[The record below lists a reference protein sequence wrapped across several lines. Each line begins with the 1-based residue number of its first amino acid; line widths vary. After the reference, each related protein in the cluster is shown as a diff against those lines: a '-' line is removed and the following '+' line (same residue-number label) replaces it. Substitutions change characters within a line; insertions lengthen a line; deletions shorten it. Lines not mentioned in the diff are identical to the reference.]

1 VSPGR
6 LLSRWIPETAPLPY
20 RKEGQS
26 LPGEAAD
33 ETDCT
38 DRSGRKEFAMASVT
52 HHVSGTTATL
62 GLRTGRGFWQG
73 PLPRL
78 LAVAAMLAQAT
89 GCNIYGRPQRATTQQ
104 VMLDAQ
110 CPPDPARMP
119 AKELAKVT
127 LPAYVIEPPD
137 ILLIDAL
144 RVVPKPPFKIQSFD
158 TLQVIVEGTLLE
170 QPINGLY
177 VVEPGGML
185 DLGPSYGKVM
195 VGSLSLEE
203 AQDAVFKHLKRV
215 LKEPQVSLTLAQAA
229 GQQQIAGEHLVGPDG
244 TINLGTYGSVFVTGL
259 TLNEAKDA
267 IEKHL
272 SEYLDAPLV
281 SVDVF
286 AYNSKV
292 YYVVTEGAGYGDN
305 VARFPVTGNETVL
318 DAISQI
324 SGISRLSS
332 KDIWIARPAPSGV
345 GCDQILPVDIDAVM
359 KGGSTATNYQLMP
372 GDRVFIA
379 QDQWVAADS
388 IIGKITAPF
397 ERIFGFTLLGTSLV
411 QQINRFP
418 FGFNPN
424 FGGACWVA
432 REVYGP
438 ANPQWLLFRAW
449 LLTEAPDWLRE
460 TYLAHGEDFAAY
472 IADKPVLKAT
482 IKSLMD
488 TVVERYEAEMPKVA
502 E

>member
-1 VSPGR
+1 MARIKTHESCGNN
-6 LLSRWIPETAPLPY
+6 ALPQVLA
-20 RKEGQS
+20 RRDRRFLTGPVARS
-26 LPGEAAD
+26 LAA
-33 ETDCT
+33 
-38 DRSGRKEFAMASVT
+38 
-52 HHVSGTTATL
+52 
-62 GLRTGRGFWQG
+62 
-73 PLPRL
+73 
-78 LAVAAMLAQAT
+78 AAMLLQLT
-89 GCNIYGRPQRATTQQ
+89 GCNIYGRPQRNTTQQ

-110 CPPDPARMP
+110 CPPEPGRMP

-195 VGSLSLEE
+195 VGNASLEE
-203 AQDAVFKHLKRV
+203 AQDSVFKHLKRV

-259 TLNEAKDA
+259 TLEEAKVA

-272 SEYLDAPLV
+272 GKFLDAPLV
-281 SVDVF
+281 SIDVF

-292 YYVVTEGAGYGDN
+292 YYVVTEGAGFGDN
-305 VARFPVTGNETVL
+305 IARFPVTGNETVL

-324 SGISRLSS
+324 SGLSRLSS

-345 GCDQILPVDIDAVM
+345 GCDQVLPVDIDAIM
-359 KGGSTATNYQLMP
+359 KGGSTATNYQLLP

-379 QDQWVAADS
+379 QDQWIAFDS

-424 FGGACWVA
+424 TFCWVA
-432 REVYGP
+432 REVYGEH
-438 ANPQWLLFRAW
+438 NPQWLLFRAW
-449 LLTEAPDWLRE
+449 LLTEAPTWLRDAYG
-460 TYLAHGEDFAAY
+460 TYGEDVAAW
-472 IADKPVLKAT
+472 IHDKPLVKAA
-482 IKSLMD
+482 IKGLMD
-488 TVVERYEAEMPKVA
+488 QVVEQYEAAMPKAGVN
-502 E
+502 

>member
-1 VSPGR
+1 MGS
-6 LLSRWIPETAPLPY
+6 E
-20 RKEGQS
+20 
-26 LPGEAAD
+26 
-33 ETDCT
+33 
-38 DRSGRKEFAMASVT
+38 VT
-52 HHVSGTTATL
+52 HGSRGA
-62 GLRTGRGFWQG
+62 RARGFCTG
-73 PLPRL
+73 PVARL
-78 LAVAAMLAQAT
+78 LALAAVLLQTT
-89 GCNIYGRPQRATTQQ
+89 GCNIYGRPQRSTAQQ

-110 CPPDPARMP
+110 CPADPARMP
-119 AKELAKVT
+119 AKELAKIT

-195 VGSLSLEE
+195 VGNLSLEE

-244 TINLGTYGSVFVTGL
+244 TINLGTYGNVYVTGMTL
-259 TLNEAKDA
+259 TEAKEA
-267 IEKHL
+267 IEKQL
-272 SEYLDAPLV
+272 SEFLDAPLV

-305 VARFPVTGNETVL
+305 IARFPVTGNETVL
-318 DAISQI
+318 DAIAQI
-324 SGISRLSS
+324 NGISRLSS

-345 GCDQILPVDIDAVM
+345 GCDQILPVDLEAIM
-359 KGGSTATNYQLMP
+359 KGGSTATNYQILP

-397 ERIFGFTLLGTSLV
+397 ERIFGFTLLGSSLV
-411 QQINRFP
+411 QQVNRFP

-424 FGGACWVA
+424 FGACWVA
-432 REVYGP
+432 REVYG
-438 ANPQWLLFRAW
+438 AENPQWLLFRAW
-449 LLTEAPDWLRE
+449 LLTEAPAWLRE
-460 TYLAHGEDFAAY
+460 AYLAHGEQFAAW
-472 IADKPVLKAT
+472 IHDKPVVKAAV
-482 IKSLMD
+482 KALMD
-488 TVVERYEAEMPKVA
+488 IVVERYEAEMPKA
-502 E
+502 AD

>member
-1 VSPGR
+1 MARKLTHDSREIDVRTTPPVRRNRTPAWAGPMAR
-6 LLSRWIPETAPLPY
+6 FLALAAVLLQT
-20 RKEGQS
+20 
-26 LPGEAAD
+26 
-33 ETDCT
+33 
-38 DRSGRKEFAMASVT
+38 
-52 HHVSGTTATL
+52 
-62 GLRTGRGFWQG
+62 
-73 PLPRL
+73 
-78 LAVAAMLAQAT
+78 T

-110 CPPDPARMP
+110 CPPEPGRMP

-144 RVVPKPPFKIQSFD
+144 RVVPKPPFRIQSFD

-195 VGSLSLEE
+195 VGNQSLEE
-203 AQDAVFKHLKRV
+203 AQDSVFRHLKRV

-244 TINLGTYGSVFVTGL
+244 MINLGTYGAVHVTGM
-259 TLNEAKDA
+259 TLDEAKEA
-267 IEKHL
+267 IEEHL
-272 SEYLDAPLV
+272 SKYLDAPLV

-292 YYVVTEGAGYGDN
+292 YYVVTEGAGMGDQI
-305 VARFPVTGNETVL
+305 ARFPVTGNETVL

-324 SGISRLSS
+324 NGLSRLSS

-345 GCDQILPVDIDAVM
+345 GCDQILPVDIEAIM
-359 KGGSTATNYQLMP
+359 KGGSTATNYQVLP

-379 QDQWVAADS
+379 QDQWIAFDS
-388 IIGKITAPF
+388 VIGKITAPF

-424 FGGACWVA
+424 TGFCWVA
-432 REVYGP
+432 REVYGVQDP
-438 ANPQWLLFRAW
+438 RWLVFRGW
-449 LLTEAPDWLRE
+449 LLTEAPAWLRNAYG
-460 TYLAHGEDFAAY
+460 THGEQFAAW
-472 IADKPVLKAT
+472 IHDKPLAKAAV
-482 IKSLMD
+482 KALMD
-488 TVVERYEAEMPKVA
+488 RAIEGSQPTIPAGR
-502 E
+502 